1 MTCSNSFQRLAVSA
15 RSWRCVEPPFASH
28 CPVTA
33 SFSHCPV
40 MASFL
45 AFAPPLP
52 CGCAHA
58 QPHWTSPLPPVQDGA
73 VKMGAWQ
80 MVLWQ
85 PRWVFAETDG
95 FCYQKISTTERPI
108 GKPKKITFA
117 SVREIEELDSAE
129 VYSRFVLRV
138 VISLGLVLPAM
149 CMA

>member
-1 MTCSNSFQRLAVSA
+1 M
-15 RSWRCVEPPFASH
+15 
-28 CPVTA
+28 
-33 SFSHCPV
+33 
-40 MASFL
+40 
-45 AFAPPLP
+45 
-52 CGCAHA
+52 
-58 QPHWTSPLPPVQDGA
+58 QDGA

-138 VISLGLVLPAM
+138 VISLGLVLPAL